1 MDAVIT
7 AEEARQLAQLETD
20 PYQEALATWLEG
32 KTANTQQSYMA
43 ALRDFLT
50 FTDGKHPRDVTPWDV
65 ARWKE
70 DLKRRG
76 RADSTIAH
84 RLSALS
90 SYYTYLQRPQK
101 DGRPLQEH
109 NPVQG
114 VERGD
119 LEVSPY
125 ERARKLSAGEFRR
138 ILAQIDVGTVMG
150 ARDRAMFLFYVLCAR
165 RRSEVLHLRRCD
177 LQIHQSGAV
186 YRVRLKG
193 GRVKWKEL
201 PPPVWEAIR
210 HYLELSGRDL
220 SDGSPVFVATVD
232 NGEYLRDYYGAPE
245 PEGEEPLTGTSV
257 SKALKRCAA
266 RAGLDPDSISLHS
279 LRHLGAELF
288 QEASGDVRQTQL
300 FLDHAHLNTTQ
311 IYLEQLTGEEHRHWQ
326 AMANQLGL

>member
-1 MDAVIT
+1 MDAVIL
-7 AEEARQLAQLETD
+7 AEDARQLAQLETD

-32 KTANTQQSYMA
+32 KTANTRQSYMS
-43 ALRDFLT
+43 ALRDFLA
-50 FTDGKHPRDVTPWDV
+50 FTDGKHPREVTPWDV
-65 ARWKE
+65 AGWKE

-76 RADSTIAH
+76 RADSTIIH

-90 SYYTYLQRPQK
+90 SYYTYLQRPQA

-119 LEVSPY
+119 LDVSPY
-125 ERARKLSAGEFRR
+125 ERARKLSAGEFRS
-138 ILAQIDVGTVMG
+138 ILAQIDTGTVMG

-165 RRSEVLHLRRCD
+165 RRSEVVNLRGGD
-177 LQIHQSGAV
+177 LRVESEKAV

-210 HYLELSGRDL
+210 HYLELSGRTLTD
-220 SDGSPVFVATVD
+220 DSPVFVATVD
-232 NGEYLRDYYGAPE
+232 NGAYLRDYYGTPKA
-245 PEGEEPLTGTSV
+245 EGEEPLTGTAV
-257 SKALKRCAA
+257 SQALKRCAA
-266 RAGLDPDSISLHS
+266 RAGLDPGSISLHS

-288 QEASGDVRQTQL
+288 QQASGDVRQTQL